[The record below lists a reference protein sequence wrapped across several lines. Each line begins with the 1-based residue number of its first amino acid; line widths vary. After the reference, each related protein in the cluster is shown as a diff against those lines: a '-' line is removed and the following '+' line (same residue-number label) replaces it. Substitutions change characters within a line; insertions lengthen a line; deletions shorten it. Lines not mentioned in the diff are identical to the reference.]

1 MGHLVVSRAR
11 LSRDRG
17 RLMRISLP
25 LAVLFGWLVLEAP
38 VSAYLD
44 PGSGSMFLQVL
55 LGGFAA
61 VSVIVRLYWNRW
73 TSWFRRSDRR
83 EDAG

>member
-1 MGHLVVSRAR
+1 
-11 LSRDRG
+11 
-17 RLMRISLP
+17 MRMSLF
-25 LAVLFGWLVLEAP
+25 LAVLFGWLALEAP

-61 VSVIVRLYWNRW
+61 VGVIVRLYWNRW
-73 TSWFRRSDRR
+73 TSWFRRTGRR
-83 EDAG
+83 DETG

>member
-1 MGHLVVSRAR
+1 MGHLVVAMALPESR
-11 LSRDRG
+11 SG
-17 RLMRISLP
+17 TLMRSSTL
-25 LAVLFGWLVLEAP
+25 LAVLFGWVALEAP

-61 VSVIVRLYWNRW
+61 LGVIVRLYWNRW
-73 TSWFRRSDRR
+73 TSWFRRAGRR
-83 EDAG
+83 DDAR

>member
-1 MGHLVVSRAR
+1 MIRTS
-11 LSRDRG
+11 SK
-17 RLMRISLP
+17 
-25 LAVLFGWLVLEAP
+25 LAVVLFGWLALEAP

-44 PGSGSMFLQVL
+44 PGSGSMLLQVL

-61 VSVIVRLYWNRW
+61 VGVIVRLYWNRW
-73 TSWFRRSDRR
+73 TSWFRRPDRP

>member
-1 MGHLVVSRAR
+1 
-11 LSRDRG
+11 
-17 RLMRISLP
+17 MRISLP

-44 PGSGSMFLQVL
+44 PGSGSILLQVL

-61 VSVIVRLYWNRW
+61 VGVIVRLYWNRW
-73 TSWFRRSDRR
+73 TSWFRRPDRR
-83 EDAG
+83 EGAG

>member
-1 MGHLVVSRAR
+1 
-11 LSRDRG
+11 
-17 RLMRISLP
+17 MRKSLP
-25 LAVLFGWLVLEAP
+25 LAVLFGWIFLEAP

-61 VSVIVRLYWNRW
+61 VGVIVRLYWNRW
-73 TSWFRRSDRR
+73 TSWFRRPDRR
-83 EDAG
+83 EDIG